1 MMGTNIRLVENP
13 ARPLSVHPHK
23 FALWLFIVSIIMIFA
38 SLTSAFIV
46 KQGEGSWLDYNLPP
60 MFWFTTAV
68 ILVSSA
74 LLQWGYFAAKKNE
87 FNKLIILLTFTTLL
101 GLVFLIGQWLS
112 WGQLVSMDVYF
123 VGNPAG
129 SFVYV
134 LTGLHAVH
142 LISGLV
148 FLIVVL
154 VSAIKHKIHAKNM
167 VRMEMCTTYW
177 HFLGGLWVYL
187 FVFLIFYH

>member
-1 MMGTNIRLVENP
+1 MGTNIRLVENP
-13 ARPLSVHPHK
+13 ERPLSVHPHK
-23 FALWLFIVSIIMIFA
+23 FALWLFMVSIVMIFA

-46 KQGEGSWLDYNLPP
+46 KQGEGSWLDYNLPTL
-60 MFWFTTAV
+60 FWFTTAA
-68 ILVSSA
+68 ILTSSA
-74 LLQWGYFAAKKNE
+74 LFQWAYFIAKRNQ
-87 FNKLIILLTFTTLL
+87 FNKLIILLAMTTAL
-101 GLVFLIGQWLS
+101 GIVFLVGQWYS

-129 SFVYV
+129 SFIYV
-134 LTGLHAVH
+134 LTGLHAIH

-148 FLIVVL
+148 FLIIVL
-154 VSAIKHKIHAKNM
+154 ISAFKRKIHSGNM

-177 HFLGGLWVYL
+177 HFLGALWVYL

>member
-1 MMGTNIRLVENP
+1 MGTNIRLVENP
-13 ARPLSVHPHK
+13 QRPLSVHPHK
-23 FALWLFIVSIIMIFA
+23 FALWLFIVSIVMIFA

-46 KQGEGSWLDYNLPP
+46 KQGDGSWLDYNLPS
-60 MFWFTTAV
+60 MFWYTTGIIV
-68 ILVSSA
+68 VSSA
-74 LLQWGYFAAKKNE
+74 LLQWGYFAAKANQ
-87 FNKLIILLTFTTLL
+87 FSRLTLLLALATLL
-101 GLVFLIGQWLS
+101 GLTFLIGQWLA
-112 WGQLVSMDVYF
+112 WGQLVDMDVYF

-134 LTGLHAVH
+134 LTGLHAFH
-142 LISGLV
+142 LISGIV

-154 VSAIKHKIHAKNM
+154 VSSIKRRVHSGNL
-167 VRMEMCTTYW
+167 VRMEMCVTYW